1 MEQEIVLRKILPG
14 DLVSAR
20 NIAHKAVQF
29 ATKAARANLPVAADD
44 SHSNLG
50 WNSSNRAFFSQPLLV
65 GGDELSVGVSL
76 SPLKLLI
83 RKKVLVIA
91 ELDLADM
98 SEVKA
103 MAWLDE
109 TLEKHDL
116 KAASAI
122 KLPYKL
128 PAAVEKID
136 TFNLDSE
143 SLALSVLA
151 DWFDIAHHV
160 LSGFAKANEGL
171 SPGPSPVRCWPHHFD
186 IATYVGLEDG
196 DFETAKGIGVGMS
209 PGDDGYDQPYFYI
222 NPWPHLD
229 ADDLPTAPEPG
240 HWHTEGFVGAI
251 ATGDEVLS
259 LTDISQQLPSFVD
272 ASFTIGLEKL
282 GV

>member
-1 MEQEIVLRKILPG
+1 MEQEIALRKILPG
-14 DLVSAR
+14 NLVPAR

-29 ATKAARANLPVAADD
+29 ATKAARANLPAAADD

-50 WNSSNRAFFSQPLLV
+50 WDSLNRAFFTQSLIV
-65 GGDELSVGVSL
+65 GGDEFSVGVSL
-76 SPLKLLI
+76 SPMKLLV
-83 RKKVLVIA
+83 RKAAHVIA
-91 ELDLADM
+91 ELDLEDM
-98 SEVKA
+98 SEAKA
-103 MAWLDE
+103 MAWFDE
-109 TLEKHDL
+109 ALEKLGL

-122 KLPYKL
+122 KLPYEL
-128 PAAVEKID
+128 PSAVESVD
-136 TFNLDSE
+136 TFNLKSE
-143 SLALSVLA
+143 YLALTVLS

-160 LSGFAKANEGL
+160 LSDFAKSTEEL

-229 ADDLPTAPEPG
+229 ADDLPEAPEPG

-251 ATGDEVLS
+251 ATGEEVLS
-259 LTDISQQLPSFVD
+259 VSDIPKQLSSFVD
-272 ASFTIGLEKL
+272 ASFAIGFEKL